1 MWDICIGIINLY
13 NLSEDNTGL
22 SLLIRNS
29 KFALNM
35 DLYQCKRKRSYFIGL
50 RDYIRFRHPDMVEE
64 FDKTISKMVEGDN
77 NTLDHKG
84 SFIETINDYLA
95 KIVNNERLFYIVQSW
110 KYKVWHKFRI
120 ITANREY
127 VPPVA

>member
-1 MWDICIGIINLY
+1 MQ
-13 NLSEDNTGL
+13 
-22 SLLIRNS
+22 
-29 KFALNM
+29 K
-35 DLYQCKRKRSYFIGL
+35 KRSYFIGL

-64 FDKTISKMVEGDN
+64 FDKTISKMTKSELD
-77 NTLDHKG
+77 TLGHKG

-110 KYKVWHKFRI
+110 KYKVWHKFRVI
-120 ITANREY
+120 ASNREY

>member
-1 MWDICIGIINLY
+1 MQDWK
-13 NLSEDNTGL
+13 T
-22 SLLIRNS
+22 
-29 KFALNM
+29 
-35 DLYQCKRKRSYFIGL
+35 YFIGL
-50 RDYIRFRHPDMVEE
+50 RDYIRFNHPDMVDE
-64 FDKTISKMVEGDN
+64 FDKTISKMTKKEITDLG
-77 NTLDHKG
+77 HKG

>member
-1 MWDICIGIINLY
+1 MQ
-13 NLSEDNTGL
+13 
-22 SLLIRNS
+22 
-29 KFALNM
+29 K
-35 DLYQCKRKRSYFIGL
+35 KRSYFIGL
-50 RDYIRFRHPDMVEE
+50 RDYIRFRHPYMVEE
-64 FDKTISKMVEGDN
+64 FDKTISKMVESDN

-84 SFIETINDYLA
+84 SFIETINDYLT
-95 KIVNNERLFYIVQSW
+95 KIANNERLFYIVQSW

>member
-1 MWDICIGIINLY
+1 MQ
-13 NLSEDNTGL
+13 
-22 SLLIRNS
+22 
-29 KFALNM
+29 K
-35 DLYQCKRKRSYFIGL
+35 KRSYFIGL
-50 RDYIRFRHPDMVEE
+50 RDYIRFNHPDMVDE
-64 FDKTISKMVEGDN
+64 FDRTLSKTTKSEL
-77 NTLDHKG
+77 NTLGHKG